1 MRELVGFSGV
11 IVVAGRYRS
20 GKSFLMNQLVRADV
34 MAGEGFGIGHTIA
47 SHTKGIWMWPT
58 PVRARTSSG
67 DAVDVIV
74 MDSEG
79 LGATEAVRARQDHN
93 VLGQAYSCQ
102 FFCFEY
108 DSL

>member
-1 MRELVGFSGV
+1 MRWLVSGV

-79 LGATEAVRARQDHN
+79 LGATEAVRAHKP
-93 VLGQAYSCQ
+93 V
-102 FFCFEY
+102 FCAAKGVVV
-108 DSL
+108 STCLLRT